1 MAITKV
7 SDLINPEVMG
17 DMIDAKV
24 EAQAKL
30 LKYAHVDT
38 SLEGVP
44 GDTKTVP
51 SWNYIGDAEDF
62 DPESGDEIE
71 ASKLTATKKTFT
83 IKCAAKSVS
92 IYQTAINSGLG
103 NPVGQAETQLSKSIV
118 GKLDNDLLDA
128 AYASE
133 NVYTPDTLAVI
144 GYDGI
149 VDANTKFEDEEDGI
163 EKVMFINPK
172 QEGTLLKDDN
182 FKSADKF
189 DKSVIVTGSIGK
201 IGSCW
206 VKKSKK
212 IKLMTYEKD
221 TEKGTITIVADSTAE
236 SDTNKHLMSG
246 HTTAAETVP
255 RILEKGWSQRPSLL
269 LYLRQIRKSVQILRI
284 GCMRFVRRIL

>member
-128 AYASE
+128 AYTSE

-189 DKSVIVTGSIGK
+189 DK
-201 IGSCW
+201 
-206 VKKSKK
+206 
-212 IKLMTYEKD
+212 
-221 TEKGTITIVADSTAE
+221 
-236 SDTNKHLMSG
+236 
-246 HTTAAETVP
+246 
-255 RILEKGWSQRPSLL
+255 LL
-269 LYLRQIRKSVQILRI
+269 
-284 GCMRFVRRIL
+284 

>member
-103 NPVGQAETQLSKSIV
+103 DPVGQAE
-118 GKLDNDLLDA
+118 
-128 AYASE
+128 
-133 NVYTPDTLAVI
+133 AVI
-144 GYDGI
+144 GNPLENAIWEEYGTGEYALKGNGRKNPW
-149 VDANTKFEDEEDGI
+149 VYKDERGWHTTHG
-163 EKVMFINPK
+163 KKPLRPLQK
-172 QEGTLLKDDN
+172 
-182 FKSADKF
+182 AF
-189 DKSVIVTGSIGK
+189 DKTKSKIIKRLGSILNQTF
-201 IGSCW
+201 S
-206 VKKSKK
+206 
-212 IKLMTYEKD
+212 E
-221 TEKGTITIVADSTAE
+221 
-236 SDTNKHLMSG
+236 
-246 HTTAAETVP
+246 
-255 RILEKGWSQRPSLL
+255 
-269 LYLRQIRKSVQILRI
+269 
-284 GCMRFVRRIL
+284 